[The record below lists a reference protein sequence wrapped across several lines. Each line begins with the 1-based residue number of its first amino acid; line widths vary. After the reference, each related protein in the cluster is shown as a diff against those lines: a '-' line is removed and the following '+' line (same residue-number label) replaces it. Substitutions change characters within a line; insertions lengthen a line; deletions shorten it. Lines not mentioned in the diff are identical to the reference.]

1 MKNLLV
7 CPFVAAA
14 ALSLLA
20 GCIGGYSPSVRV
32 QEAAQN
38 MNMAARF
45 GRMDIALEGVAKG
58 SRDEFAKRHAR
69 WGTQVRIVDY
79 EFQGLMLDDKE
90 HAKVFVA
97 VSWQRPDETDMRNTA
112 LVQHWVDNKGTW
124 QLEREE
130 RTSGDVG
137 LLGETTVVV
146 KPERSDVQFQT
157 VTIR

>member
-1 MKNLLV
+1 MKTVLV
-7 CPFVAAA
+7 RALAAAA
-14 ALSLLA
+14 ALSSSV
-20 GCIGGYSPSVRV
+20 GCLGGYSPSARV

-45 GRMDIALEGVAKG
+45 GRMDIALETVGKDA
-58 SRDEFAKRHAR
+58 RADFAKRHAR

-90 HAKVFVA
+90 HAKVFLSVA
-97 VSWQRPDETDMRNTA
+97 WQRPDETDMRNTA
-112 LVQHWVDNKGTW
+112 LVQHWVDHKGSW

-137 LLGETTVVV
+137 LFGENTVVV
-146 KPERSDVQFQT
+146 RPERSEAQFQT